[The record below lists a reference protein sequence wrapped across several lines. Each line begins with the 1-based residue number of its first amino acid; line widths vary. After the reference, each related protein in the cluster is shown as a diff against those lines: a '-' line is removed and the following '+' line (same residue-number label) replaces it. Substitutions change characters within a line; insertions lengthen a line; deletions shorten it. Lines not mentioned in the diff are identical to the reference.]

1 MKKVNGNNLTKGEY
15 YLGLDIGTESVGWAV
30 TDISEDYN
38 ILKFKGNLMQG
49 VRLFDKA
56 DDSKERRAKRT
67 SRRRLN
73 RTKQRLLCLEELFY
87 EEITKIDPYFFVRLS
102 NSFLM
107 PEDKEENIKN
117 AKYTLFNDDDLN
129 DVSYMK
135 RYPSIYHLRNDLVK
149 SKDKHDIRLVYLA
162 IHHILKKRGH
172 FLFDGTADSDIT
184 VKKSL
189 DELKLFIEENYNVS
203 ISIAEKT
210 DSILSDNELN
220 ITNKKRKLN
229 ECISIDSISEDS
241 DSEIDAKYVAEILSG
256 SNTDLSKLFKN
267 EDYKG
272 VKVRLSDDLD
282 EKFDELSL
290 ALGDD
295 IELITA
301 LKAVFD
307 SARLTSILGNNTYIC
322 EAKVKLFKKN
332 KNDLQ
337 KLKYFVKENCG
348 EKYKHIFCE
357 KNEKLNNYAAYSRK
371 KVKYTCTQEDFCAF
385 LKKELNYMKDLPDYS
400 EMWNEINENRFL
412 TRLSSKDNGLIPN
425 QLHRKELKKI
435 LENASAYLP
444 FLNDSDEYGTV
455 TDKILSIFDFKIPY
469 YVGPL
474 NSASDKSWSVRKIQ
488 NEKIYPWNF
497 RKVIDFDASAAEFMK
512 KLIGR
517 CEYTGDPVLPKD
529 SLLYS
534 EFSLLNELNPLKV
547 NGTAIDI
554 KTKQMLVDD
563 LFINSKKNVSKKSIH
578 DYLVSK
584 GIIKSTDVV
593 SGIDDMVKTKLK
605 SYQDFERILNKYND
619 STMVEE
625 IIQGILVYGD
635 DKKLLRNWLNKNYPL
650 LSGDDINYICR
661 LKYKDWGRFSK
672 AFLTSIYAP
681 DENGEAFNIIEMLR
695 NTNLNLNQIL
705 SSEYSYISY
714 VDEYKKEHY
723 AFDDSI
729 KSRLD
734 DMYISPSTRRAV
746 LQAVR
751 ITDEIV
757 DIMKSAPKKIFIE
770 VAREHDPD
778 RGRTE
783 TRKNTLLNL
792 YKECGEDSGE
802 LYEKLVAMDDSRL
815 RDNTVYLYFMQL
827 GKCMYSGEQ
836 IDLDHLTDQ
845 SYYDIDHIYPRSKI
859 LDDSLDNKVLVKSK
873 LNRDKTNKYP
883 IAEEIRTRMTPFWTV
898 LKNKN
903 IISEKK
909 YARLVRSTE
918 LTSKELSEFVNR
930 QLVETQ
936 QSTKAVATLF
946 KEIFEQAGTKIV
958 YSKAGNVSRFRN
970 QYDLVKCRDVNDL
983 HHAKDAYL
991 NIVVGNVY
999 DTKFTEKFFLNI
1011 RNEEYS
1017 LNRVFD
1023 YNVPGAWVA
1032 DVKNSGTHS
1041 SISSVKKNYGKN
1053 SVRYTR
1059 MPKEVKGEIS
1069 DGNILPAGK
1078 GQLSIKRG
1086 MDMLKYGGYN
1096 KVSGSYFILVEHTF
1110 KGKRVRTFEPVY
1122 IYAKPDFQKD
1132 PLKYCTDIL
1141 KLDDPVI
1148 IEKKI
1153 FMDSLI
1159 EYNGI
1164 RYHITGRSGD
1174 AIVGKHA
1181 YQLVLNENMVK
1192 YAKEVIDYVSKCN
1205 DLKRD
1210 IDPRLFKTGKRN
1222 IEINAENNITFYE
1235 CLSDKLN
1242 SNVYNETLKN
1252 IRATVDEGSDKFK
1265 LLSVEEQCRVLVE
1278 ILKSLKC
1285 DRQLSDLKL
1294 IGGSGQSG
1302 VLKFNKNITNCKG
1315 AFIIDQSVTGL
1326 FEYKRDLLRKI

>member
-30 TDISEDYN
+30 TDITEDYN

-49 VRLFDKA
+49 VRLFDEA
-56 DDSKERRAKRT
+56 DDSKDRRAKRT
-67 SRRRLN
+67 NRRRLN

-87 EEITKIDPYFFVRLS
+87 EEITKTDPYFFVRLS

-107 PEDKEENIKN
+107 SEDKEETIKN

-135 RYPSIYHLRNDLVK
+135 KYPSIYHLRKDLVE
-149 SKDKHDIRLVYLA
+149 SKDRHDIRLVYLA

-189 DELKLFIEENYNVS
+189 DELKQFIEHNYNVS
-203 ISIAEKT
+203 IGIAENT
-210 DSILSDNELN
+210 DSILSDNTLN
-220 ITNKKRKLN
+220 ITNKKRRLN
-229 ECISIDSISEDS
+229 ACISINSGS
-241 DSEIDAKYVAEILSG
+241 DSEIDVKYVAEILSG
-256 SNTDLSKLFKN
+256 ANTDLSKLFKN
-267 EDYKG
+267 ENYKG
-272 VKVRLSDDLD
+272 IKVRLSDDPD

-290 ALGDD
+290 AIGDD
-295 IELITA
+295 IDLIA
-301 LKAVFD
+301 VLKVVFD

-322 EAKVKLFKKN
+322 EAKVKLYEKN
-332 KNDLQ
+332 KEDL
-337 KLKYFVKENCG
+337 KKFKAFVKEHCG

-371 KVKYTCTQEDFCAF
+371 KVEHTCSQEDFCTF
-385 LKKELNYMKDLPDYS
+385 LKKELCCMKDLPDYS
-400 EMWNEINENRFL
+400 EIWTEINENRFL

-435 LENASAYLP
+435 LENASSYLS
-444 FLNDSDEYGTV
+444 FLNESDEYGTV
-455 TDKILSIFDFKIPY
+455 IDKILSIFDFKIPY

-474 NSASDKSWSVRKIQ
+474 NRASDKSWFVRKVQ

-497 RKVIDFDASAAEFMK
+497 NKIIDFDASAAEFMK

-547 NGTAIDI
+547 NGTAVDV
-554 KTKQMLVDD
+554 KTKQMLVND
-563 LFINSKKNVSKKSIH
+563 LFIKSKRNVSKKTIH

-584 GIIKSTDVV
+584 GVIKPADVV

-605 SYQDFERILNKYND
+605 SYHDFQRILDKYND

-672 AFLTSIYAP
+672 AFLTNIYAP

-705 SSEYSYISY
+705 SSEYSYMSHAY
-714 VDEYKKEHY
+714 EYKKEQY

-734 DMYISPSTRRAV
+734 DMYISPRTRRAV

-757 DIMKSAPKKIFIE
+757 DIMKSAPKKLFIE
-770 VAREHDPD
+770 VAREHNPGT
-778 RGRTE
+778 GRTE

-792 YKECGEDSGE
+792 YKECGEDGGE
-802 LYEKLVAMDDSRL
+802 LYEKLIDTDDSKL
-815 RDNTVYLYFMQL
+815 RDNTIYLYFMQL

-873 LNRDKTNKYP
+873 LNRDKTNIYP
-883 IAEEIRTRMTPFWTV
+883 IAKEIRKKMTPFWTV

-903 IISEKK
+903 LISEKK

-918 LTSKELSEFVNR
+918 LTAKELSEFVNR

-936 QSTKAVATLF
+936 QSTKAAATLF
-946 KEIFEQAGTKIV
+946 KEMFEQAGTKIV
-958 YSKAGNVSRFRN
+958 YSKAGNISRFRN
-970 QYDLVKCRDVNDL
+970 QYDLVKCRDINDL

-1011 RNEEYS
+1011 KNEEYS

-1023 YNVPGAWVA
+1023 YNVPGAWIA
-1032 DVKNSGTHS
+1032 DLKNSEAHS

-1059 MPKEVKGEIS
+1059 MPKEAKGTIS
-1069 DGNILPAGK
+1069 KETILPAGK
-1078 GQLSIKRG
+1078 GQLPIKKN
-1086 MDMLKYGGYN
+1086 MDILKYGGYD
-1096 KVSGSYFILVEHTF
+1096 KVTGSYFILVEHTF
-1110 KGKRVRTFEPVY
+1110 KGKRVRTLEPVF
-1122 IYAKPDFQKD
+1122 IYAKPDFEKD

-1141 KLDDPVI
+1141 KLDDPIV

-1153 FMDSLI
+1153 FMESLI

-1181 YQLVLNENMVK
+1181 YQLVMADNMVK

-1210 IDPRLFKTGKRN
+1210 IDPKLFKTGKRN
-1222 IEINAENNITFYE
+1222 IEINAENNITFYK

-1252 IRATVDEGSDKFK
+1252 IRAAVDKGSDKFK

-1278 ILKSLKC
+1278 ILRSFKC

-1302 VLKFNKNITNCKG
+1302 VLKFNKNITKCKSV
-1315 AFIIDQSVTGL
+1315 FIIDQSVTGL